1 MDPDLPNAKKSL
13 RQRVINAGSWAL
25 GGYAIGQLLRLAS
38 NLILARLLFPDAFG
52 IMAIATAIYVGVVML
67 TDVGIGQSIIV
78 HQDGGDDLFLDTA
91 WVLQIIKGVLIT
103 VVLILGSGWAADF
116 YDDDR
121 LQGIV
126 LIIAATALIGGFNS
140 TKLQTA
146 HRNMQERQFFWVG
159 LSSQTVS
166 LVTMVALAFLY
177 KSPSSLA
184 WGGFASAIFTCVI
197 SHIYYPGRLNRFR
210 LDRNRA
216 RQIMKFGGIILVSST
231 LTFACGQGSNL
242 LLGSLIDMKTMGIIS
257 IATSLSGLCV
267 GVSMM
272 LSGKILFPAYAE
284 LHREETR
291 AKFYSF
297 VGKAR
302 ITQMSF
308 IWITSLMVILIARP
322 LIGILY
328 DSRYSEAAVIMEI
341 MAIGNFGVALNISY
355 AFLEQAIKRPDLTVK
370 IVLSMAISMWLS
382 IYICHHF
389 WGAGGA
395 IYGLA
400 ATGWISYPFVS
411 YLYRSVGFWYPRS
424 DLLIISVSTVV
435 LIIYIYFGNG
445 LIVLPS

>member
-1 MDPDLPNAKKSL
+1 MDSDFPNVKKSL
-13 RQRVINAGSWAL
+13 RHRVINAGSWAL
-25 GGYAIGQLLRLAS
+25 GGYAIGQILRLAS
-38 NLILARLLFPDAFG
+38 NLILARLLFPEAFG
-52 IMAIATAIYVGVVML
+52 IMAIAAAIYVGVVML

-91 WVLQIIKGVLIT
+91 WALQIIKGILIT
-103 VVLILGSGWAADF
+103 LVLILGSGWAADF

-159 LSSQTVS
+159 LASQTVS
-166 LVTMVALAFLY
+166 LVTMVTLAFLY

-184 WGGFASAIFTCVI
+184 WGGFASAIFTCAT
-197 SHIYYPGRLNRFR
+197 SHFYYPGRLNQFR
-210 LDRNRA
+210 LDGNHA
-216 RQIMKFGGIILVSST
+216 RKIMKFGGIVLVSSS
-231 LTFACGQGSNL
+231 LIFLSGEGSKL
-242 LLGSLIDMKTMGIIS
+242 LLGSLLDMKTMGIIS

-284 LHREETR
+284 LHREESR
-291 AKFYSF
+291 AKFYSV

-302 ITQMSF
+302 IIQMSF

-322 LIGILY
+322 LIGIMY
-328 DSRYSEAAVIMEI
+328 DSRYSEVSVIMEV
-341 MAIGNFGVALNISY
+341 MAIGNFGTALNMSY
-355 AFLEQAIKRPDLTVK
+355 AFLETAIKRPDLTVK
-370 IVLSMAISMWLS
+370 IVLSMALSLWIS
-382 IYICHHF
+382 IYMGYQF
-389 WGAGGA
+389 LGDVGV

-400 ATGWISYPFVS
+400 AAGWISYPFVS
-411 YLYRSVGFWYPRS
+411 SVYRSVGFWYPRA
-424 DLLIISVSTVV
+424 DLITIFASTVV
-435 LIIYIYFGNG
+435 LILYIYFGNG
-445 LIVLPS
+445 LIVLS

>member
-1 MDPDLPNAKKSL
+1 
-13 RQRVINAGSWAL
+13 
-25 GGYAIGQLLRLAS
+25 
-38 NLILARLLFPDAFG
+38 
-52 IMAIATAIYVGVVML
+52 ML

-91 WVLQIIKGVLIT
+91 WVLQIIKGVLIA
-103 VVLILGSGWAADF
+103 VALILGSGWATDF

-159 LSSQTVS
+159 LASQTIS
-166 LVTMVALAFLY
+166 IVTMVALAFLY

-184 WGGFASAIFTCVI
+184 WGGFASAIFTCAI
-197 SHIYYPGRLNRFR
+197 SHFYYPGLLNRLR
-210 LDRNRA
+210 LDRNHA
-216 RQIMKFGGIILVSST
+216 RQIMRFGGIVLVSST

-242 LLGSLIDMKTMGIIS
+242 LMGSLIDMKTMGMIS

-284 LHREETR
+284 LHREDSR
-291 AKFYSF
+291 AKFYSV

-302 ITQMSF
+302 IIQMSF
-308 IWITSLMVILIARP
+308 IWITSLIVILIARP
-322 LIGILY
+322 LIGIMY
-328 DSRYSEAAVIMEI
+328 DSRYSEVAAMMEI

-355 AFLEQAIKRPDLTVK
+355 AFLETAIKRPDLTVK
-370 IVLSMAISMWLS
+370 IVLSMALSLWLS
-382 IYICHHF
+382 ISIGYQF
-389 WGAGGA
+389 LGNVGV
-395 IYGLA
+395 IYGSA
-400 ATGWISYPFVS
+400 AAGWISYPFVS
-411 YLYRSVGFWYPRS
+411 SVYRSVGFWYPRS
-424 DLLIISVSTVV
+424 DFLVVSASAVV
-435 LIIYIYFGNG
+435 LMIYVYFGHG
-445 LIVLPS
+445 LIMLS

>member
-1 MDPDLPNAKKSL
+1 
-13 RQRVINAGSWAL
+13 
-25 GGYAIGQLLRLAS
+25 
-38 NLILARLLFPDAFG
+38 
-52 IMAIATAIYVGVVML
+52 MAIAAAIYVGVVML

-91 WVLQIIKGVLIT
+91 WVLQIIKGILIT
-103 VVLILGSGWAADF
+103 AALILGSGWAADF

-159 LSSQTVS
+159 LASQTVS
-166 LVTMVALAFLY
+166 LVTMVALASLY

-184 WGGFASAIFTCVI
+184 WGGFASAIFTCAT
-197 SHIYYPGRLNRFR
+197 SHFYYPGRLNRFR
-210 LDRNRA
+210 LNRNHA
-216 RQIMKFGGIILVSST
+216 RQIMRFGGIILVSST
-231 LTFACGQGSNL
+231 LTFACGEGSKL
-242 LLGSLIDMKTMGIIS
+242 LMGSLIDMKTMGIIS
-257 IATSLSGLCV
+257 IAASLSGLCI
-267 GVSMM
+267 GVSTM

-284 LHREETR
+284 LHREESR
-291 AKFYSF
+291 AKFYSV
-297 VGKAR
+297 VGRAR
-302 ITQMSF
+302 VVQMSF
-308 IWITSLMVILIARP
+308 IWITSLIIILIARP
-322 LIGILY
+322 LIGVMY
-328 DSRYSEAAVIMEI
+328 DSRYSEAAVMMEV

-370 IVLSMAISMWLS
+370 IVLSMAISLWLS

-389 WGAGGA
+389 WGAGGV

-400 ATGWISYPFVS
+400 AAGWVSYPFVS

-424 DLLIISVSTVV
+424 DLVIISASTFII
-435 LIIYIYFGNG
+435 LIYIYLRQGFF
-445 LIVLPS
+445 VLS